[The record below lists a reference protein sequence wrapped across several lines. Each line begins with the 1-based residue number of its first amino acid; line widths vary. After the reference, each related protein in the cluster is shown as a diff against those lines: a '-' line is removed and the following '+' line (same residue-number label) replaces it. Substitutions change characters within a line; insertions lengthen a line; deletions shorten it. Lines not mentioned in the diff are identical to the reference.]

1 MSNLNSAQNARGAWL
16 MIGGMAM
23 IGFVDNFIGPM
34 AEVIGLWQFQI
45 QRSLI
50 AVPTL
55 ILLSMFGV
63 LSVRPKFWKP
73 VLLRSTLIAFG
84 MMWYFGALGFIPLS
98 QALAG
103 LFTSPIWVLLFTALF
118 RGIPVSRAQWFAV
131 CLSFLGA
138 LMVLDIWGDQFSLAS
153 AMPIVAGLFWAM
165 GAIVTR
171 DYCSQE
177 TPSAM
182 LAALFSMQFVLA
194 GLALVALAFFNPVVP
209 DGSAGFIVRP
219 WTSDWWPAWWIL
231 LLQAWGSLVGVGLM
245 TRAYQVGEA
254 SIVAIFEYSV
264 FLFGSV
270 FALMLFG
277 QTVDFWQGVGFALII
292 LGGVIIVL
300 RSGHEIA

>member
-55 ILLSMFGV
+55 ILLSVFGV

-103 LFTSPIWVLLFTALF
+103 LFTSPIWVLLFTAF
-118 RGIPVSRAQWFAV
+118 SRHPRVADAV
-131 CLSFLGA
+131 VC
-138 LMVLDIWGDQFSLAS
+138 
-153 AMPIVAGLFWAM
+153 GL
-165 GAIVTR
+165 
-171 DYCSQE
+171 
-177 TPSAM
+177 
-182 LAALFSMQFVLA
+182 
-194 GLALVALAFFNPVVP
+194 PVVP
-209 DGSAGFIVRP
+209 
-219 WTSDWWPAWWIL
+219 
-231 LLQAWGSLVGVGLM
+231 WGPYGVGYL
-245 TRAYQVGEA
+245 G
-254 SIVAIFEYSV
+254 
-264 FLFGSV
+264 GSV
-270 FALMLFG
+270 FIGLCHAHCCG
-277 QTVDFWQGVGFALII
+277 
-292 LGGVIIVL
+292 IVL
-300 RSGHEIA
+300 GNGGDCDARLLQPRNPKCDVGRPI

>member
-45 QRSLI
+45 QRSII

-55 ILLSMFGV
+55 ILLSVFGV
-63 LSVRPKFWKP
+63 LSVRPKFLKP
-73 VLLRSTLIAFG
+73 VLLRSSLIAFG

-138 LMVLDIWGDQFSLAS
+138 LMVLDIWGDRFSLAS

-182 LAALFSMQFVLA
+182 LVLD
-194 GLALVALAFFNPVVP
+194 PVVP
-209 DGSAGFIVRP
+209 EGSAGFIVRP
-219 WTSDWWPAWWIL
+219 WTSDWRPAWWIL

-277 QTVDFWQGVGFALII
+277 QTVDFWQGAGFALII

-300 RSGHEIA
+300 RSGRESA

>member
-45 QRSLI
+45 QRSII

-73 VLLRSTLIAFG
+73 VLLRSTDRIWHDVVFRRTG
-84 MMWYFGALGFIPLS
+84 VHSLS

-138 LMVLDIWGDQFSLAS
+138 
-153 AMPIVAGLFWAM
+153 
-165 GAIVTR
+165 
-171 DYCSQE
+171 
-177 TPSAM
+177 
-182 LAALFSMQFVLA
+182 
-194 GLALVALAFFNPVVP
+194 N
-209 DGSAGFIVRP
+209 GFGH
-219 WTSDWWPAWWIL
+219 L
-231 LLQAWGSLVGVGLM
+231 G
-245 TRAYQVGEA
+245 
-254 SIVAIFEYSV
+254 
-264 FLFGSV
+264 GSV
-270 FALMLFG
+270 FIGLCHAHCCG
-277 QTVDFWQGVGFALII
+277 
-292 LGGVIIVL
+292 IVL
-300 RSGHEIA
+300 GAGGDCNTRLLQPRNPKRDVSRPL

>member
-1 MSNLNSAQNARGAWL
+1 
-16 MIGGMAM
+16 
-23 IGFVDNFIGPM
+23 
-34 AEVIGLWQFQI
+34 
-45 QRSLI
+45 
-50 AVPTL
+50 
-55 ILLSMFGV
+55 
-63 LSVRPKFWKP
+63 
-73 VLLRSTLIAFG
+73 
-84 MMWYFGALGFIPLS
+84 
-98 QALAG
+98 
-103 LFTSPIWVLLFTALF
+103 
-118 RGIPVSRAQWFAV
+118 
-131 CLSFLGA
+131 
-138 LMVLDIWGDQFSLAS
+138 
-153 AMPIVAGLFWAM
+153 M

-194 GLALVALAFFNPVVP
+194 GLALIALALLNPVVP
-209 DGSAGFIVRP
+209 EGSAGFIVRP

-277 QTVDFWQGVGFALII
+277 QTVDFCQGVGFALII

-300 RSGHEIA
+300 RSGREIA

>member
-1 MSNLNSAQNARGAWL
+1 
-16 MIGGMAM
+16 
-23 IGFVDNFIGPM
+23 
-34 AEVIGLWQFQI
+34 
-45 QRSLI
+45 
-50 AVPTL
+50 
-55 ILLSMFGV
+55 
-63 LSVRPKFWKP
+63 
-73 VLLRSTLIAFG
+73 
-84 MMWYFGALGFIPLS
+84 
-98 QALAG
+98 
-103 LFTSPIWVLLFTALF
+103 
-118 RGIPVSRAQWFAV
+118 
-131 CLSFLGA
+131 
-138 LMVLDIWGDQFSLAS
+138 
-153 AMPIVAGLFWAM
+153 MPIVAGLFWAM

-194 GLALVALAFFNPVVP
+194 GLALVALAFLDPVVP
-209 DGSAGFIVRP
+209 EGSAGFIVRP
-219 WTSDWWPAWWIL
+219 WTSDWRPAWWIL

-277 QTVDFWQGVGFALII
+277 QTVDFWQGAGFALII

-300 RSGHEIA
+300 RSGRESA

>member
-45 QRSLI
+45 QRSII

-55 ILLSMFGV
+55 ILLSVFGV

-138 LMVLDIWGDQFSLAS
+138 LVVLDIWGDQFSLAS
-153 AMPIVAGLFWAM
+153 AMPIVAGLFWAL

-194 GLALVALAFFNPVVP
+194 GLALIALAFLNPVVP

-219 WTSDWWPAWWIL
+219 LD
-231 LLQAWGSLVGVGLM
+231 QRLVACVVDIVVAGL
-245 TRAYQVGEA
+245 G
-254 SIVAIFEYSV
+254 
-264 FLFGSV
+264 
-270 FALMLFG
+270 
-277 QTVDFWQGVGFALII
+277 I
-292 LGGVIIVL
+292 LGWGWINDPRL
-300 RSGHEIA
+300 SSGGGINRCDFRILGLSLWQCLCPDVVWSDR

>member
-1 MSNLNSAQNARGAWL
+1 MAISNTTVDYCGSHADFIVGVWCAICASKILETCFIAQYTDRIWHDVV
-16 MIGGMAM
+16 
-23 IGFVDNFIGPM
+23 F
-34 AEVIGLWQFQI
+34 W
-45 QRSLI
+45 R
-50 AVPTL
+50 T
-55 ILLSMFGV
+55 GV
-63 LSVRPKFWKP
+63 HS
-73 VLLRSTLIAFG
+73 
-84 MMWYFGALGFIPLS
+84 LS

-153 AMPIVAGLFWAM
+153 AMPIVAGLFWAL

-194 GLALVALAFFNPVVP
+194 GLALIALAFLNPVVP

-300 RSGHEIA
+300 RSGREIA

>member
-1 MSNLNSAQNARGAWL
+1 
-16 MIGGMAM
+16 
-23 IGFVDNFIGPM
+23 
-34 AEVIGLWQFQI
+34 
-45 QRSLI
+45 
-50 AVPTL
+50 
-55 ILLSMFGV
+55 
-63 LSVRPKFWKP
+63 
-73 VLLRSTLIAFG
+73 
-84 MMWYFGALGFIPLS
+84 
-98 QALAG
+98 
-103 LFTSPIWVLLFTALF
+103 
-118 RGIPVSRAQWFAV
+118 
-131 CLSFLGA
+131 
-138 LMVLDIWGDQFSLAS
+138 
-153 AMPIVAGLFWAM
+153 MPIVAGLFWAL

-194 GLALVALAFFNPVVP
+194 GLALIALAILNPEVP

-231 LLQAWGSLVGVGLM
+231 MLQAWGSLVGVGLM

-277 QTVDFWQGVGFALII
+277 QTVDFWQGAGFALII

-300 RSGHEIA
+300 RSGRESA

>member
-1 MSNLNSAQNARGAWL
+1 MSNLNSAQNTRGAWL
-16 MIGGMAM
+16 MIGGMAV
-23 IGFVDNFIGPM
+23 IGFIDNFIGPM

-45 QRSLI
+45 QRTLI

-55 ILLSMFGV
+55 ILLSMLGV
-63 LSVRPKFWKP
+63 ILIRPKHWKP

-118 RGIPVSRAQWFAV
+118 RGIPVSRMQWFAV
-131 CLSFLGA
+131 CVSFCGA
-138 LMVLDIWGDQFSLAS
+138 LMVLDILGDQFSYAS

-177 TPSAM
+177 SPSTM
-182 LAALFSMQFVLA
+182 LAGLFCMQFVLA
-194 GLALVALAFFNPVVP
+194 VLALMSLAIIDPVVP
-209 DGSAGFIVRP
+209 EGNAGFIVRP
-219 WTSDWWPAWWIL
+219 WTTEWWPTWWIL
-231 LLQAWGSLVGVGLM
+231 LLQAWGSLIGVGLL

-254 SIVAIFEYSV
+254 SFVAIFEYSV

-270 FALMLFG
+270 FALVLFG
-277 QTVDFWQGVGFALII
+277 QTVDFWQGIGFALII
-292 LGGVIIVL
+292 FGGVIIVL
-300 RSGHEIA
+300 RSGREIA